1 MNLKVAA
8 AVVMIGSSLT
18 MMAAQTAK
26 PAAPKP
32 AAAPAAKAGP
42 APVIVLD
49 TAKGTIEIETF
60 SEDAP
65 KTVQHILALVKKN
78 FYNGMRF
85 HRAEENFLVQVG
97 DPQSRD
103 MSREAWWGR
112 GPGSGSPIGVSEIT
126 KKRRHVAGTVAMAH
140 VGDPKLADSQF
151 YIIIQPRPGLDGKY
165 TIFGRVTSGMEVV
178 KKLKRADILKKASVK
193 E

>member
-1 MNLKVAA
+1 MRLTVAA
-8 AVVMIGSSLT
+8 AVVMIGIGLT
-18 MMAAQTAK
+18 TLAAQTPK
-26 PAAPKP
+26 PSAP
-32 AAAPAAKAGP
+32 AAARPAPAKAGP
-42 APVIVLD
+42 APVIVLE

-60 SEDAP
+60 PEDAP
-65 KTVQHILALVKKN
+65 KTVEHIIGLVKKN

-112 GPGSGSPIGVSEIT
+112 GPGSGNPIGVSEIT
-126 KKRRHVAGTVAMAH
+126 KKRRHAPGTVAMAH

-165 TIFGRVTSGMEVV
+165 TIFGRVTSGMDVV
-178 KKLKRADILKKASVK
+178 KSLKRADILKKASVK
-193 E
+193 G

>member
-1 MNLKVAA
+1 
-8 AVVMIGSSLT
+8 MIGTGLAT
-18 MMAAQTAK
+18 ATAQPPK

-32 AAAPAAKAGP
+32 ATAPAAKADP
-42 APVIVLD
+42 APVLVLD
-49 TAKGTIEIETF
+49 TVKGVIEIETF
-60 SEDAP
+60 PEDAP
-65 KTVQHILALVKKN
+65 KTVQHIVALVKKN
-78 FYNGMRF
+78 FYNGLRF
-85 HRAEENFLVQVG
+85 HRAEPSFLVQVG

-112 GPGSGSPIGVSEIT
+112 GPGSGNPIGVAEIT
-126 KKRRHVAGTVAMAH
+126 KKRRHAPGTVAMAH

-165 TIFGRVTSGMEVV
+165 TIFGRVTTGMDVV
-178 KKLKRADILKKASVK
+178 GKLKRADILKKASVK